1 MKNALHVPDLSYNLI
16 SVSKASK
23 SGNMTKF
30 DESGCQIMN
39 SKNAVIATATRCG
52 SLYFLDCQ
60 FNEQANAA
68 ENKEGLKECRD
79 VDTLEEISAEETIP
93 DQVVSETRS
102 LVTSELDEPKSY
114 EDVATSFHKT
124 KWERAMEA
132 EMKSLQNNDV
142 WELVE
147 LPEHRKTCR

>member
-68 ENKEGLKECRD
+68 EKKEGLKECRD

-93 DQVVSETRS
+93 DQVVTETEPRRS
-102 LVTSELDEPKSY
+102 RAEGVSVELDKSKSY
-114 EDVATSFHKT
+114 DMKT
-124 KWERAMEA
+124 L
-132 EMKSLQNNDV
+132 LQVSTKPNGN
-142 WELVE
+142 ELWR
-147 LPEHRKTCR
+147 LK